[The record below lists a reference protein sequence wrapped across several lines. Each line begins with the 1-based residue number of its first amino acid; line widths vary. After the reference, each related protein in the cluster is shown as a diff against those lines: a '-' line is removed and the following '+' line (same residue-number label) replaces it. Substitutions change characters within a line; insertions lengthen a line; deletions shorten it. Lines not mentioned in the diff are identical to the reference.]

1 MDHFSEDTLT
11 ALFARIDRLLAQKGT
26 VLLAIDG
33 PCTAG
38 KTTLANI
45 LHSKYGCSVFHMD
58 DFFLRPAQRTQSRLA
73 EPGGNVDYERFY
85 EEVIQPLQTGNAFSY
100 RPFSCAS
107 QSLSAPVTVSP
118 TPLTVIEGTYSA
130 HPHFGNPYDLK
141 VFLSVDP
148 EIQRQRIGL
157 REAWKQER
165 FFSEWI
171 PMEQCYFSHFS
182 IQKNCDLIL

>member
-58 DFFLRPAQRTQSRLA
+58 DFFLRPAQRTQSRLS

-118 TPLTVIEGTYSA
+118 TGSARSHRCKICSPRSRTSRTVA
-130 HPHFGNPYDLK
+130 VP
-141 VFLSVDP
+141 SVP
-148 EIQRQRIGL
+148 KSQACPPPSG
-157 REAWKQER
+157 
-165 FFSEWI
+165 
-171 PMEQCYFSHFS
+171 
-182 IQKNCDLIL
+182 